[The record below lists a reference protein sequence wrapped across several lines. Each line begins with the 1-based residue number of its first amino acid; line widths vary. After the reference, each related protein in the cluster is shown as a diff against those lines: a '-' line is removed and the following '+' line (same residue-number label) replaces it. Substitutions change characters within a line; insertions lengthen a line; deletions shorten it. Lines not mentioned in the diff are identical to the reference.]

1 MAQRDV
7 VIYKRWEDGFVVRSM
22 THQDAKIVQK
32 WYNDICPTST
42 DLDIA
47 LDVCD
52 PSGKFF
58 FIGELNGEVVASI
71 ANVPVCDDGILYCS
85 YFYVEEKYRKF
96 GYGRRIYDEVAG
108 GAVGDALLSMDSHDE
123 LEEMQKRRGCTS
135 AFRVT
140 LYQGSVDSIDCSRS
154 DATVEQVIFYSVLW
168 LSPYLRGFP
177 GSDSYPM
184 NPLLLML

>member
-1 MAQRDV
+1 
-7 VIYKRWEDGFVVRSM
+7 M

-32 WYNDICPTST
+32 WYNEICPTST

-47 LDVCD
+47 LEVCD

-58 FIGELNGEVVASI
+58 FIGELNGEVIASI
-71 ANVPVCDDGILYCS
+71 ANVPVCDDRILYTS

-96 GYGRRIYDEVAG
+96 GYGRRIYDEVADV
-108 GAVGDALLSMDSHDE
+108 AVGDAVVSMDSHDE

-140 LYQGSVDSIDCSRS
+140 LYQGSVDLVDCNRS
-154 DATVEQVIFYSVLW
+154 GATVEQVRCI
-168 LSPYLRGFP
+168 PNA
-177 GSDSYPM
+177 SDI
-184 NPLLLML
+184 